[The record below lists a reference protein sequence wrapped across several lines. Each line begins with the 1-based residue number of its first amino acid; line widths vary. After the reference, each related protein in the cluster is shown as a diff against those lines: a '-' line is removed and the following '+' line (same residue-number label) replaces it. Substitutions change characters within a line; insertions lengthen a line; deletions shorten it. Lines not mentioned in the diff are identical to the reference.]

1 MALDTGSGGGRPPR
15 NRRNQ
20 PPITPQRSE
29 RGNVTEEEYA
39 QYLANRNVAYVE
51 GVGQVRLDGSN
62 EFATPE
68 VWSRS
73 TVAIAG
79 AADSPFQYTRW
90 GAGVPIQEQEETPI
104 FRLGPNGERIPVSGA
119 DKVMFAD
126 GNVQLPNVYG
136 AALDPNRPGSVNS
149 LWAAD
154 VDGNLVYSGAPDQDI
169 KFQQQKAK
177 ALEEIVAQWTQD
189 NDGAVPSSIQ
199 MDIMEQ
205 QAEQRAMSAVSFLI
219 GGNPDN
225 YPKSVAPQ
233 GAEAYY
239 AEGQILPNFIGGGG
253 INGRPIDLTEAQAL
267 NWIKGS
273 ESVTD
278 TDRDMMMRML
288 FDPMVPDE
296 QKQQIITQVTG
307 QIAQTAANA
316 QSVEDGFDWSWNPLS
331 LAGEFLTNFVLKPLD
346 VIYSDY
352 VDPSLTYT
360 VSALPGGPRTA
371 TWEEAQSVAPGQM
384 IATAAGGFAP
394 FLSGPVQNIA
404 GLAFSEDFRQG
415 FAAQA
420 RGEGTPWDDLGDG
433 IYDPAQREAAFEED
447 GYGSWVSGS
456 IGFGTSLVWDPL
468 ILAGP
473 AAKVVRVSQ
482 RFGMGM
488 GAIRNTE
495 DIARQNELITIGR
508 GAFAPYEEAKIAY
521 KAAVD
526 AGDEAKIAQWGEDL
540 ATRKAAKDEAI
551 KKQAPIVQFMNWV
564 LDPQSGKRSWQE
576 IEQHKLVREMGAP
589 EQLVTSIHD
598 AKTFDELS
606 LIVRSVS
613 GDMDAYRLLK
623 DQNWDNYL
631 RMRSLRL
638 QQSIDSIFAAP
649 DKLARKE
656 VQLERAV
663 DDALAEV
670 KRLEDEAMLVDTG
683 WQARVAEYE
692 NMSSAQRV
700 AADATPE
707 DFAGSPARL
716 QRQMMDEGNRRI
728 DELTKRLTEARADG
742 APRLVLEDLLRQLDD
757 AARLAN
763 DGLFGPATARAFPAE
778 ARAAHQRLSQS
789 LDQRNLVI
797 DARNRGRA
805 WTPQQQDEAARTLE
819 ELERK
824 NVLFRTTLRAAES
837 NSAMMTN
844 RWFGR
849 GRLQG
854 LARSRERAF
863 QRRAERRAFQ
873 MDTHRTGMKWVPKHF
888 TAPGGQGVT
897 VWSAVRGTASLAQ
910 DAITRPFT
918 YAAMESPAG
927 WIGTDGIGGLDNY
940 REIQATVNNLKSLS
954 PEQRETILERFSRLQ
969 AIGDDG
975 MVAVTEVEKDILR
988 NIAIRYADQMNVTNI
1003 DGFMDDIKL
1012 MYKFFDAER
1021 ADQIAMIRER
1031 GFWVDEDGVINRAPF
1046 LETQLLNGTPLMDFR
1061 RLEGLVR
1068 DYARNYSKQRRPI
1081 SSRGAAREAEG
1092 AERIAQARLR
1102 RAEER
1107 TAQAERALS
1116 RAETSGSDE
1125 LIETARVAVE
1135 KSKANQKNLDD
1146 ELKRVMSDSAKFA
1159 MANGTFHKSWDKS
1172 LEWYDTFQSVWRFG
1186 VLFRVGYPVRNSIDG
1201 IVRRIAY
1208 DASVVPVLVDG
1219 VKGTRNIA
1227 SNVRTGRSAL
1237 IPKAG
1242 AVRDRKAAKAMKKME
1257 RDGALPR
1264 SVSRW
1269 AQREQEKI
1277 VTFRDNQ
1284 IDFRDLIKSSMDEL
1298 EAARASMPAG
1308 QARDQLDRQMNE
1320 LAQSIRS
1327 FDFVIDDQNA
1337 RLVPFREDARPDE
1350 IIAAYRQSL
1359 DRPRKAGDDF
1369 IEGLDG
1375 RMYYGFRSDP
1385 RMAPIMEA
1393 NASASSTVQATL
1405 ALRLSASRSLAEAA
1419 VTSLG
1424 GEVLPTARNYWPE
1437 LTKILNQQVGQSLV
1451 GRMFYQGK
1459 SVDDIV
1465 RAVMGRGDGAVAG
1478 EKKAKEFRTLHNIK
1492 TYRDAEDKIPAVLD
1506 ELARYVPNPELR
1518 RALGRG
1524 PVTEA
1529 QIREMLDNDEF
1540 RSLLVP
1546 VHGAEISPAV
1556 GHAPGVLQRFLD
1568 FSDKAFEVIG
1578 TMPEDAIVRLPFAGR
1593 IYEKNLRIGLAH
1605 LEGRFGQQIP
1615 AWAVEQVI
1623 NQARVRAIK
1632 DTKTFMYTQDR
1643 RTNFGRVGERF
1654 IPFISAWQN
1663 SIVAY
1668 GRLVSRNPETLY
1680 MAEQAWRTPERLGI
1694 EDADGNIRI
1703 PVPEAIIGKTMYV
1716 PGVGDVPIAGTV
1728 GDEWVYDK
1736 GSMSVIADNIDPAL
1750 TFKSGPVFQMAGSTL
1765 MQAGWVGPEAPP
1777 IMRTVFG
1784 EETAQR
1790 FWDAGVLTTFGP
1802 DEYGRAATMGV
1813 LPFGVDKVLPA
1824 WMQKGVQVF
1833 QTQFGNTPEN
1843 NATYNT
1849 YYMNNA
1855 RQMVLEFKRGE
1866 RDAFPT
1872 AQEIKDRTNGQFFI
1886 RGMTNLFGIVGNP
1899 LSAITPS
1906 QQQNEVN
1913 EMTSLY
1919 FMFQDMYGQEADQ
1932 HFMSLFGDEMA
1943 WLVKWRGSKSV
1954 TGAPANK
1961 RTLIRAQDHED
1972 LIRSVAPGLGTK
1984 SMLSFILSDGNYQ
1997 ADSGDASS
2005 RVAAWFGLLDP
2016 NTDSLDRYD
2025 PNVRL
2030 VQFLQEIP
2038 GTSENWRN
2046 ALTPEEAA
2054 KQASIDAGWDMY
2066 FKANE
2071 AIYAELDA
2079 MGIDSLQNSA
2089 AAGLSQQRKDFVN
2102 SMASDPYYAAWYQ
2115 EYNQGFEQRTLDAL
2129 TLIRSVTQNE
2139 KFMSGPGSDAK
2150 DMWQAAGVWLD
2161 SRRRYM
2167 TALSSASEEDATALR
2182 RGWELESAQLS
2193 SINARFRDF
2202 WTRYLDNDDLNVN

>member
-1 MALDTGSGGGRPPR
+1 MALDSGSGGGRPPR
-15 NRRNQ
+15 NSSN
-20 PPITPQRSE
+20 PTSSTPKRPK
-29 RGNVTEEEYA
+29 RGTTQEEEVARYEQFFNYA
-39 QYLANRNVAYVE
+39 NVQ
-51 GVGQVRLDGSN
+51 GIGQIRLDGSTP
-62 EFATPE
+62 FATPE
-68 VWSRS
+68 SWNRS
-73 TVAIAG
+73 TAAIAG
-79 AADSPFQYTRW
+79 SPTSPLTYTRW
-90 GAGVPIQEQEETPI
+90 GAGVPIAEQEDTPI
-104 FRLGPNGERIPVSGA
+104 FVLGPNGERVPVSGE

-136 AALDPNRPGSVNS
+136 AALDPSRPGSVNS

-154 VDGNLVYSGAPDQDI
+154 VDGNVVYSGSPEQDV

-189 NDGAVPSSIQ
+189 NDGAVPSTIQ

-267 NWIKGS
+267 NWIVGS

-278 TDRDMMMRML
+278 TDRDALMRSL

-296 QKQQIITQVTG
+296 QKQQIVAQVTG
-307 QIAQTAANA
+307 AINQAAANA
-316 QSVEDGFDWSWNPLS
+316 ETVEDGFDWTWNPLA
-331 LAGEFLTNFVLKPLD
+331 LAGEVLSNFVLKPLD

-352 VDPSLTYT
+352 VDPSLTYS

-371 TWEEAQSVAPGQM
+371 TWDEAQSVSPGQM
-384 IATAAGGFAP
+384 IATAAGNLAP
-394 FLSGPVQNIA
+394 LVSGPAQTIA
-404 GLAFSEDFRQG
+404 GLAFNEDFRQG
-415 FAAQA
+415 FLS
-420 RGEGTPWDDLGDG
+420 GEEVPWANLGDG
-433 IYDPAQREAAFEED
+433 VYDTAQREAAFEEN

-473 AAKVVRVSQ
+473 AAKVLRVSHQ
-482 RFGMGM
+482 FGMGM
-488 GAIRNTE
+488 GAIRGVE
-495 DIARQNELITIGR
+495 DLARQNELITIGR

-526 AGDEAKIAQWGEDL
+526 AGDEAKVAQWGEEL
-540 ATRKAAKDEAI
+540 ATRKAAKDAAM
-551 KKQAPIVQFMNWV
+551 KKQAPVVQFMNWV
-564 LDPQSGKRSWQE
+564 LDPQSGQRSWQE
-576 IEQHKLVREMGAP
+576 IEQHKLVRELGAP
-589 EQLVTSIHD
+589 EQLVTSIHN

-606 LIVRSVS
+606 LIVRAVS
-613 GDMDAYRLLK
+613 DDMDAYRLLK
-623 DQNWDNYL
+623 DQSWDNYL

-638 QQSIDSIFAAP
+638 QRSIDSIFAAP

-656 VQLERAV
+656 ADLERAV
-663 DDALAEV
+663 DDALSEV

-683 WQARVAEYE
+683 WQSRVAAYE
-692 NMSSAQRV
+692 NMTSAQRV
-700 AADATPE
+700 AADVVPE
-707 DFAGSPARL
+707 DMAGSPARL

-728 DELTKRLTEARADG
+728 DTLTKRLAEARADG
-742 APRLVLEDLLRQLDD
+742 APTLVLEDLLRQLDE
-757 AARLAN
+757 AAKLAN
-763 DGLFGPATARAFPAE
+763 DGLFGPATAKAFPAE
-778 ARAAHQRLSQS
+778 ARGAHRRLAQS

-805 WTPQQQDEAARTLE
+805 WTPAQQDEAARTLD

-824 NVLFRTTLRAAES
+824 NILFRTALRAAES
-837 NSAMMTN
+837 NTAMMTN

-854 LARSRERAF
+854 LARSRESAF
-863 QRRAERRAFQ
+863 QRRAERRAYQ
-873 MDTHRTGMKWVPKHF
+873 MDTHRTGLKWIPKHF

-897 VWSAVRGTASLAQ
+897 VWSAVRGAGSLAQ

-927 WIGTDGIGGLDNY
+927 WIGTDGLGGLDNY

-969 AIGDDG
+969 AVGDDG
-975 MVAVTEVEKDILR
+975 MTAVTEVEKDILR
-988 NIAIRYADQMNVTNI
+988 GIAMRYADEMGVTDV

-1021 ADQIAMIRER
+1021 ADQIAMIRDR

-1068 DYARNYSKQRRPI
+1068 DYARNYAKQRRPI
-1081 SSRGAAREAEG
+1081 SSRAASRDAQG

-1107 TAQAERALS
+1107 TAQAEQAMG
-1116 RAETSGSDE
+1116 RAEASGSSE

-1135 KSKANQKNLDD
+1135 KSKATQQQLDD

-1159 MANGTFHKSWDKS
+1159 MANGTFHKSWDTS

-1201 IVRRIAY
+1201 VVRRIAY

-1219 VKGTRNIA
+1219 LKGTRNIA
-1227 SNVRTGRSAL
+1227 SNIRTGRSAL
-1237 IPKAG
+1237 IPGSDALKN
-1242 AVRDRKAAKAMKKME
+1242 RKAAKALKKME
-1257 RDGALPR
+1257 SDGALPR

-1277 VTFRDNQ
+1277 VAFRDNQ
-1284 IDFRDLIKSSMDEL
+1284 VDFRDLLRSSMDEL
-1298 EAARASMPAG
+1298 EAARAGMPAG
-1308 QARDQLDRQMNE
+1308 PTRDQLDLQMSE
-1320 LAQSIRS
+1320 ISQSIRS

-1337 RLVPFREDARPDE
+1337 RLLPFREDARPDE

-1359 DRPRKAGDDF
+1359 DRPRKVGDEF
-1369 IEGLDG
+1369 IEGNDG
-1375 RMYYGFRSDP
+1375 RMYYGFRGDP
-1385 RMAPIMEA
+1385 RMAGIMEM
-1393 NASASSTVQATL
+1393 NASARSTVQATL
-1405 ALRLSASRSLAEAA
+1405 ALRLSASRALAQAA

-1451 GRMFYQGK
+1451 GRLFYQGK
-1459 SVDDIV
+1459 SADDIA
-1465 RAVMGRGDGAVAG
+1465 RAVMGSGDRAR
-1478 EKKAKEFRTLHNIK
+1478 EFRTLHNIK
-1492 TYRDAEDKIPAVLD
+1492 TFRDAEDKIPFIVD
-1506 ELARYVPNPELR
+1506 ELTRYVPNPELR
-1518 RALGRG
+1518 RALSRG
-1524 PVTEA
+1524 PVTED
-1529 QIREMLDNDEF
+1529 QIRKMLDNDDF
-1540 RSLLVP
+1540 RSMLVP
-1546 VHGAEISPAV
+1546 VHGAVIAPAV
-1556 GHAPGVLQRFLD
+1556 GHAPGVLQKFLN
-1568 FSDKAFEVIG
+1568 FSNKAFEVIG
-1578 TMPEDAIVRLPFAGR
+1578 TMPEDAIVRLPFANR

-1605 LEGRFGQQIP
+1605 LGDRYGQQIP
-1615 AWAVEQVI
+1615 AWAVERVI
-1623 NQARVRAIK
+1623 QQARVRAIK

-1654 IPFISAWQN
+1654 IPFVSAWQN

-1703 PVPEAIIGKTMYV
+1703 PVPEWAVGKTMYV

-1728 GDEWVYDK
+1728 GDSWVYDK
-1736 GSMSVIADNIDPAL
+1736 GSLSVIADNIDPAL

-1777 IMRTVFG
+1777 VMRAVFG
-1784 EETAQR
+1784 EDTATKL
-1790 FWDAGVLTTFGP
+1790 WDAGVLATFGP

-1824 WMQKGVQVF
+1824 WGQKAVQVF
-1833 QTQFGNTPEN
+1833 LTQFGNTPEN
-1843 NATYNT
+1843 NSTYNT

-1855 RQMVLEFKRGE
+1855 RQMVLEFKSGA
-1866 RDAFPT
+1866 RDTFPT
-1872 AQEIKDRTNGQFFI
+1872 ATEIKDRTNGQFFI
-1886 RGMTNLFGIVGNP
+1886 RGMSNLFGIGGP
-1899 LSAITPS
+1899 LGAVTPT
-1906 QQQNEVN
+1906 QQQNEIN
-1913 EMTSLY
+1913 EMQSLY

-1932 HFMSLFGDEMA
+1932 HFMSLFGDEMS
-1943 WLVKWRGSKSV
+1943 WLVNWRGSRSV
-1954 TGAPANK
+1954 AGAPANK
-1961 RTLIRAQDHED
+1961 RSLIRAQEHED
-1972 LIRSVAPGLGTK
+1972 LIRAVAPGLNTK

-1997 ADSGDASS
+1997 ADSGDSTS

-2016 NTDSLDRYD
+2016 NSDSLDRYD

-2038 GTSENWRN
+2038 GTSENWRT
-2046 ALTPEEAA
+2046 ALTPEESAR
-2054 KQASIDAGWDMY
+2054 QASIDAGWDLY

-2079 MGIDSLQNSA
+2079 MGIDSLQSAA
-2089 AAGLSQQRKDFVN
+2089 AAGLSQQRKEFVN
-2102 SMASDPYYAAWYQ
+2102 SMAGDPVYAAWYQ

-2129 TLIRSVTQNE
+2129 TLLRSTTSNE
-2139 KFMSGPGSDAK
+2139 KFMSGPGADAK

-2161 SRRRYM
+2161 ARRRYM
-2167 TALSSASEEDATALR
+2167 TAVSSASDEDDTALR

-2193 SINARFRDF
+2193 SMNPRFRDF
-2202 WTRYLDNDDLNVN
+2202 WSRYLDNDDLSVN